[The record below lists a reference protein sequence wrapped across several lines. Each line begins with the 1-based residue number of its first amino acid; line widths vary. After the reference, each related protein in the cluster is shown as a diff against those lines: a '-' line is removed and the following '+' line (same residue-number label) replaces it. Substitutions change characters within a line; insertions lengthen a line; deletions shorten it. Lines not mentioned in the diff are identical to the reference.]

1 MTVLKDWLGLARKM
15 ITYQEI
21 YDILRKEK
29 YNEAL
34 QQLPNSFLQ
43 EVSSYLSEK
52 KDIVAREQKNLF
64 SDTVRMTRKQLDN
77 TLSIIKEIVF
87 LREKK
92 VLNLAFTAIMTGI
105 SKRDTENLLEHE
117 KALFE
122 STIKQLEQNQQLITK
137 TIEGQ
142 AVEEKDLKNLFVRF
156 KGEVPAFLDAN
167 GSEIGPFKR
176 GDVANLPREITEI
189 LVSDNK
195 VAIIDEEN

>member
-1 MTVLKDWLGLARKM
+1 M

-34 QQLPNSFLQ
+34 QQLPDSFLQ
-43 EVSSYLSEK
+43 EISSYLNEK

-156 KGEVPAFLDAN
+156 KEEVPAFLDAN
-167 GSEIGPFKR
+167 GGEIGPFKR

-195 VAIIDEEN
+195 VAVIDEEN